1 MPRTRI
7 TSSLETSSAPAPAH
21 LHPAQ
26 TPHTQLS
33 RSSLFIGDSRR
44 GAHTPRGDKRSPRKR
59 RRAHTFASLSRSL
72 RPVPLPL
79 PLPPSLWLTEPA
91 PSSQDAGY
99 ASIGGSNDGE
109 YESLW
114 EGDGNNLQMDENE
127 LRITWNSGFFTRSKN
142 VISLSLDQIVRE
154 PPSASLAPRSLML
167 AKARHENGRFE
178 LTHFRAALLPA
189 AQNYIKMVQ
198 RSKPVVLLLA
208 LLVGIGIPLYVN
220 EVFDPAEAAD
230 NWCDR
235 HIHSGA

>member
-1 MPRTRI
+1 
-7 TSSLETSSAPAPAH
+7 
-21 LHPAQ
+21 
-26 TPHTQLS
+26 
-33 RSSLFIGDSRR
+33 
-44 GAHTPRGDKRSPRKR
+44 
-59 RRAHTFASLSRSL
+59 
-72 RPVPLPL
+72 
-79 PLPPSLWLTEPA
+79 
-91 PSSQDAGY
+91 
-99 ASIGGSNDGE
+99 
-109 YESLW
+109 
-114 EGDGNNLQMDENE
+114 MDENE

-154 PPSASLAPRSLML
+154 PPSASLAPRSL
-167 AKARHENGRFE
+167 AARKARHVDGRFE